1 MIMEL
6 KHLINHLNDQ
16 LGEPSEGSETLSIII
31 PCYNEE
37 GNILQLYTGLSRHL
51 HEMGVTYML
60 WFIDDGSTD
69 HTLDVIK
76 ELAENNIHIKYVSF
90 SRNFGHQKALKAGL
104 DRANGKALIMMDADL
119 QHPISVITA
128 LFEKWKEGYEVV
140 NTIRSYH
147 HSWSP
152 IKTITSRL
160 FYKVMNQISD
170 VKITP
175 SSCDFRLLD
184 RKVVLALRQCNEEFL
199 FIRGMVHWCGFRQTA
214 VHYLDSKRNEGDSK
228 YTWTKMCSLATC
240 GLTAFS
246 VRPLEAAIVFALL
259 FMLFSC
265 IEIFY
270 VLYVSFF
277 TEDHVSGWASISILI
292 SLLGGIILLMLGI
305 IGEYIGKSFMQG
317 KGRPAYIVR
326 QESEQ

>member
-6 KHLINHLNDQ
+6 KHLINNLNDQ
-16 LGEPSEGSETLSIII
+16 LGEPLEGSETLSIII

-76 ELAENNIHIKYVSF
+76 ELAENNVHIKFVSF
-90 SRNFGHQKALKAGL
+90 SRNFGHQKA
-104 DRANGKALIMMDADL
+104 
-119 QHPISVITA
+119 
-128 LFEKWKEGYEVV
+128 
-140 NTIRSYH
+140 
-147 HSWSP
+147 
-152 IKTITSRL
+152 
-160 FYKVMNQISD
+160 
-170 VKITP
+170 
-175 SSCDFRLLD
+175 
-184 RKVVLALRQCNEEFL
+184 
-199 FIRGMVHWCGFRQTA
+199 FRQTA

-246 VRPLEAAIVFALL
+246 VRPLKAAIVFALL

-265 IEIFY
+265 IDIYCGKFEY
-270 VLYVSFF
+270 VR
-277 TEDHVSGWASISILI
+277 TCSITN
-292 SLLGGIILLMLGI
+292 
-305 IGEYIGKSFMQG
+305 
-317 KGRPAYIVR
+317 PC
-326 QESEQ
+326 EQ